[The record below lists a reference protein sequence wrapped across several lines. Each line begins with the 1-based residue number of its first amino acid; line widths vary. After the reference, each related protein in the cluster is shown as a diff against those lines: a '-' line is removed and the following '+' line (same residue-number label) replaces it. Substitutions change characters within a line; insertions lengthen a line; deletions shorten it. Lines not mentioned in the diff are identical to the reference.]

1 LCNDQVGLQFRARMF
16 NLLNALMACLEPLLE
31 RVSKIVLYVPAIL
44 ADALEIRVSQ
54 DRRNQGR

>member
-1 LCNDQVGLQFRARMF
+1 MGSRINNKDELWADF
-16 NLLNALMACLEPLLE
+16 LE
-31 RVSKIVLYVPAIL
+31 RVSKIVLYVAAIA